1 MMDDQPTRMIPELGV
16 DSPITTES
24 QGHDPWI
31 GRTLGDFM
39 VEESI
44 GHGGMGTVYRARQV
58 SLGRSVALK
67 FLNSGRTLSHEAI
80 LRFEAEARIAARMNH
95 PNVVHIY
102 ALGTMESQPYI
113 AMEYVSGRNLG
124 QILNERIK
132 NSEGPIALPEC
143 LSMMK
148 QACQGLQAAT
158 EIGLVHRDIKPENL
172 MVTEKGLVKVADF
185 GLARTTQTES
195 ARMTQTGYTLGTPMY
210 MSPEQVQGKLVDARS
225 DIYSLGMTFHHLL
238 SGRPPLMADS
248 PYAMAMKQI
257 HDRPVSVRLLR
268 PDCPTG
274 LSDLIDWMIEK
285 SVESRPQDPREV
297 LELIQRYELGLNV
310 HVPGRIGNRLVEA
323 PPSRFSSR
331 NFEIEKE
338 GLKPVTTKSRRGWL
352 IWGIVTLGASIR
364 ALFIGRYQAKR
375 SEDLTDTKSPVWP
388 VGSELADWKRVP
400 RQLGAD
406 SQYRYAQIR
415 AVEEDQ
421 LAAWLAVP
429 CYFPDEEDWA
439 WRAYVQLTGD
449 LVRHSDRFRLTWMR
463 DALDK
468 AGRGVE
474 FEVLSQVVGAAL
486 AGMDRNEISFLENL
500 HPLVKETMDPNLA
513 ELILTILIKY
523 RQKIPRDQAIPVRL
537 DKLQSQILEI
547 LQIDPKTLHGNFPT
561 NPASKP

>member
-1 MMDDQPTRMIPELGV
+1 MIDDQPTRMIPELGD
-16 DSPITTES
+16 DSPITSES
-24 QGHDPWI
+24 QGNDPWI

-44 GHGGMGTVYRARQV
+44 GHGGMGTVYRARQI

-102 ALGTMESQPYI
+102 ALGTTGSQPYI
-113 AMEYVSGRNLG
+113 AMEFVSGRNLG
-124 QILNERIK
+124 QILSERIK
-132 NSEGPIALPEC
+132 NSEGPIALSEC
-143 LSMMK
+143 LSIMK

-238 SGRPPLMADS
+238 TGRPPLMADS
-248 PYAMAMKQI
+248 PYAIAMKQI
-257 HDRPVSVRLLR
+257 HDRPASVRLLR

-310 HVPGRIGNRLVEA
+310 TVPGRVANRQLEA
-323 PPSRFSSR
+323 PSSRFSSR
-331 NFEIEKE
+331 NFELGKE
-338 GLKPVTTKSRRGWL
+338 TFKPVSPKSRRGWL
-352 IWGIVTLGASIR
+352 IWAILTMGATIR
-364 ALFIGRYQAKR
+364 ALFIGKFQAKR
-375 SEDLTDTKSPVWP
+375 SENLPDSKSPAWP
-388 VGSELADWKRVP
+388 VE
-400 RQLGAD
+400 
-406 SQYRYAQIR
+406 
-415 AVEEDQ
+415 Q

-439 WRAYVQLTGD
+439 WRAYVQLIGD
-449 LVRHSDRFRLTWMR
+449 LVRHSDRFRLTWIR
-463 DALDK
+463 NALSK

-547 LQIDPKTLHGNFPT
+547 LQIDPKTLHGNFPS